1 MVRLIPAL
9 LVLLL
14 LAGCTKQPAGRSP
27 AALRPPGAAA
37 VQNAQG
43 AQGRI
48 VPQGPRVSAASE
60 DPQSR
65 GDPRTE
71 TEGAKPRVAIDTQDL
86 ALRVVSANLDVD
98 PEEEQVIAVKKRDD
112 VEAPVRV
119 IVADSDPVQGQYFFQ
134 SWESETNAIN
144 ARVLDLV
151 VTDLVGDH
159 GREIVVS
166 GMNREGRLTLDVFRP
181 SPPPLGKG
189 LAFRPVCQIVADEIH
204 VEESE
209 RDDAYT
215 YGGKNGGSFPIVS
228 YLRDPQ
234 SENVMDLIRITY
246 SWKYAEGRFVPGPPE
261 KIPGEKVEQK
271 QLEKLFTTGTAAAF
285 EEFLAGSWVQLSL
298 GSGGAA
304 KLGALVDFQPH
315 SRRLSIS
322 SGDTTEVYIWR
333 DTLRTIYNRVI
344 LIGENE
350 AVPKITKT
358 FSIGVDSISAIAVSI
373 QGSDLGDFPLAT
385 YTKVSDEIQ
394 AQLLGETGAAVTLDE
409 PALAGAY
416 ASASD
421 LTIEF
426 SNPRLAWIEAGKRRE
441 GSYVVYSLGG
451 RRVLGVRL
459 LGENPQA
466 AESRSYLADF
476 KERREPNRIVRVLV
490 LTPVLVTVKGFEEAV
505 GNPLTLSQTQDL
517 PKK

>member
-1 MVRLIPAL
+1 VVRLIAPL
-9 LVLLL
+9 LALLL
-14 LAGCTKQPAGRSP
+14 LAGCQKQPSAR
-27 AALRPPGAAA
+27 
-37 VQNAQG
+37 G

-48 VPQGPRVSAASE
+48 VPQGPRVPAASE
-60 DPQSR
+60 ASLPA
-65 GDPRTE
+65 GDARVE
-71 TEGAKPRVAIDTQDL
+71 AEGTKPRVAIDVQDV
-86 ALRVVSANLDVD
+86 ALHVVSANLDVD
-98 PEEEQVIAVKKRDD
+98 PEEEQVIAVKRRNEL
-112 VEAPVRV
+112 EAPVRV
-119 IVADSDPVQGQYFFQ
+119 IVVDSDPAQGQYFFQ

-144 ARVLDLV
+144 ARVLALT

-166 GMNREGRLTLDVFRP
+166 GMNREGRLTLDVFRA

-209 RDDAYT
+209 RDDAYS
-215 YGGKNGGSFPIVS
+215 YGGKNGESFPIVS

-271 QLEKLFTTGTAAAF
+271 QLEKLFTTGTVAAF
-285 EEFLAGSWVQLSL
+285 EEFLAGSWVQISL
-298 GSGGAA
+298 GSGGAE
-304 KLGALVDFQPH
+304 KVGSIVDFQPR

-322 SGDTTEVYIWR
+322 SGDTQEVYVWR

-358 FSIGVDSISAIAVSI
+358 FSIGVESASSIAVSI

-394 AQLLGETGAAVTLDE
+394 SLLLSGAGAAVTLDE
-409 PALAGAY
+409 PALSGAY
-416 ASASD
+416 ASDSD
-421 LTIEF
+421 LAIEF
-426 SNPRLAWIEAGKRRE
+426 SNPRLTWTEGGTRRE
-441 GSYVVYSLGG
+441 GSYVVFSLRG

-459 LGENPQA
+459 LSESPPA
-466 AESRSYLADF
+466 SESRSYIADF
-476 KERREPNRIVRVLV
+476 KEKRGTNRIVRTLV
-490 LTPVLVTVKGFEEAV
+490 LTPVLVTVKGFEEAL